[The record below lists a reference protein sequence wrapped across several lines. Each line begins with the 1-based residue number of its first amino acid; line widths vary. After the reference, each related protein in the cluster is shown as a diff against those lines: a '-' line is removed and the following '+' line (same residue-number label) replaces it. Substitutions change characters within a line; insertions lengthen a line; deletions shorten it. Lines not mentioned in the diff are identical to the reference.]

1 MPSLSWILDGVC
13 SCLDGGCQIS
23 MDKKQWLLEAGLPQA
38 SLLLSN
44 NACTYLDAIS
54 TIMAIVLLNLNAKY
68 LFVTFGLAFEFGYFY

>member
-1 MPSLSWILDGVC
+1 MSALSWILDGVC

-54 TIMAIVLLNLNAKY
+54 TIMAIIYCLVK
-68 LFVTFGLAFEFGYFY
+68 FERKIPVCNIWVGV